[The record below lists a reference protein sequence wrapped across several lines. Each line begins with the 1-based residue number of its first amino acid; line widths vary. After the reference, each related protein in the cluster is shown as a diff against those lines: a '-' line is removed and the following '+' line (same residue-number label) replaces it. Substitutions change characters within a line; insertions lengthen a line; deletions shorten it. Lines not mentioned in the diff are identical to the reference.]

1 MDLIAEIR
9 RRHHVDTDNKLLNES
24 PFKAAA
30 KGSLK
35 KVKSLIAQ
43 GADINFQDEHG
54 TSVLMQAVI
63 HNNTKIVL
71 LLLDLKV
78 NVDLADKDAG
88 DTEEASNRLKF

>member
-1 MDLIAEIR
+1 MLNTEINKEP
-9 RRHHVDTDNKLLNES
+9 DNKLLNES
-24 PFKAAA
+24 LFKATA

-43 GADINFQDEHG
+43 GADINFQDKHG
-54 TSVLMQAVI
+54 ASVLMQAVI